1 MAVTSRRL
9 PSPRTETQE
18 PPASLVLR
26 RMIDGYQLSQALYVV
41 ATLGVADL
49 LAGGPRTSA
58 ELAEAVGA
66 HPVALYRVLRALA
79 SVGVLHELD
88 GAWFA
93 LTSLGDCLRSD
104 AQEPVGA
111 WAAFVGRSYRWQA
124 WAHLLDSVRTGEY
137 AFRQVHGLS
146 GWDYR
151 VRNPQENAIF
161 DRAMTDLSR
170 RASRAIVEAYNFGRH
185 TTVVDVGGGRGALL
199 AAILTRYPAVRGM
212 LFDLPHVV
220 ADSPP
225 LLEAAGVAERCQV
238 VGGSFF
244 DGVPAGADA
253 YLLKMVL
260 HDWDDEHAVRIL
272 RACRQA
278 SKTGGALVI
287 VEWDLGPR
295 NAARDAKFSD
305 LEMLVG
311 NGGLERSVDQYSA
324 LLTRSGF
331 HLERSSKTRIGFSV
345 LEANAV

>member
-1 MAVTSRRL
+1 
-9 PSPRTETQE
+9 
-18 PPASLVLR
+18 
-26 RMIDGYQLSQALYVV
+26 LSQALYVV

-49 LAGGPRTSA
+49 LAGGPRPST

-79 SVGVLHELD
+79 SVGVFHELD

-93 LTSLGDCLRSD
+93 LTSLGECLRSD
-104 AQEPVGA
+104 APEPVGA
-111 WAAFVGRSYRWQA
+111 WAAHIGRSYRWQT

-137 AFRQVHGLS
+137 AFRQVHGVS
-146 GWDYR
+146 AWDYR
-151 VRNPQENAIF
+151 ARNPEENAIF

-170 RASRAIVEAYNFGRH
+170 RASQAIVEAYDFGRH
-185 TTVVDVGGGRGALL
+185 TTLVDVGGGRGALL
-199 AAILTRYPAVRGM
+199 AAILTRYPAVRGTV
-212 LFDLPHVV
+212 FDLPHVV
-220 ADSPP
+220 AESPP

-238 VGGSFF
+238 VGGDFF
-244 DGVPAGADA
+244 DGVPPGAEA
-253 YLLKMVL
+253 YLLKTVL

-272 RACRQA
+272 RACRKA
-278 SKTGGALVI
+278 SSTGGALVI

-311 NGGLERSVDQYSA
+311 NGGLERSLDQYSA
-324 LLTRSGF
+324 LLTRCGF

-345 LEANAV
+345 LEATAV

>member
-1 MAVTSRRL
+1 MAVTR
-9 PSPRTETQE
+9 SPAPYPHTETTE

-49 LAGGPRTSA
+49 LVGGPRTST
-58 ELAEAVGA
+58 ELAEEVGA

-79 SVGVLHELD
+79 SVGVFHELD
-88 GAWFA
+88 GAWFT

-104 AQEPVGA
+104 APEPVGA

-146 GWDYR
+146 GWDFR
-151 VRNPQENAIF
+151 VRNPEENAIF

-170 RASRAIVEAYNFGRH
+170 RASLAIVEAYDFGRH
-185 TTVVDVGGGRGALL
+185 TTLVDVGGGRGALL
-199 AAILTRYPAVRGM
+199 AAILSRYPAVRGIV
-212 LFDLPHVV
+212 FDLPHVV
-220 ADSPP
+220 AESPL
-225 LLEAAGVAERCQV
+225 LLEAAGVADRCQV
-238 VGGSFF
+238 VGGNFF
-244 DGVPAGADA
+244 DSVPAGADA
-253 YLLKMVL
+253 YLLKTVL
-260 HDWDDEHAVRIL
+260 HDWGDEHAIRIL

-278 SKTGGALVI
+278 SSTSGALVI
-287 VEWDLGPR
+287 IEWDLGPR
-295 NAARDAKFSD
+295 NGARDAKFSD

-311 NGGLERSVDQYSA
+311 NGGLERSLDQYSA
-324 LLTRSGF
+324 LLTRCGF

-345 LEANAV
+345 LEAAAV